1 MLPSNLAKLT
11 LSGLGYA
18 WEDMRPIA
26 SLKLLKVLKLQSYAF
41 RGQTR
46 VDTDLVHWRADDYS
60 HFLSLWFLTIRH
72 CFKLKE
78 IPWRSFSRVCTTELV
93 DCHPSASEQ
102 MPEDYVARVYFSWEG
117 A

>member
-1 MLPSNLAKLT
+1 MPFEA
-11 LSGLGYA
+11 
-18 WEDMRPIA
+18 RPEWVLHHRDFC
-26 SLKLLKVLKLQSYAF
+26 SLNYLLLE
-41 RGQTR
+41 
-46 VDTDLVHWRADDYS
+46 DTDLVHWRADDYS